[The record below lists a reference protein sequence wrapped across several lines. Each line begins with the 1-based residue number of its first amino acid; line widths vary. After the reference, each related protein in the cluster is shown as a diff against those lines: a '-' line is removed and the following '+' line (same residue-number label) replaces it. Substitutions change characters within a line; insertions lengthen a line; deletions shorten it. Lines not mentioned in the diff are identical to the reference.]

1 MGQILYLAQLLQQ
14 VEVAVE
20 AEIPTMVHQ
29 MELDNQV
36 DQAVAVD
43 ILHCITQ
50 EGRHLQ
56 AVKEML
62 EEVAK
67 MGFLMDLV
75 AVVAVLEPQVKAGLL
90 ETLSK
95 MVELV

>member
-1 MGQILYLAQLLQQ
+1 MEQILYLVQLLRRVAAV
-14 VEVAVE
+14 VEVGQ
-20 AEIPTMVHQ
+20 PMMVHQ
-29 MELDNQV
+29 MGLDSLV
-36 DQAVAVD
+36 DQVAVVD

-62 EEVAK
+62 EVVAK
-67 MGFLMDLV
+67 MGFLTDLV
-75 AVVAVLEPQVKAGLL
+75 EVEEVLEPQDKVGLL

-95 MVELV
+95 MAVLV